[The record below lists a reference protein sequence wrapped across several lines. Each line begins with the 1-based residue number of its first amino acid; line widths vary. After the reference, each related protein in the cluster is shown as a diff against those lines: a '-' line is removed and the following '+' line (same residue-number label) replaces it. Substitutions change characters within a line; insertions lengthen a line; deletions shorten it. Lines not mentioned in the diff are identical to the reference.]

1 MHPFIRSLLR
11 LRVRLRG
18 AIDQQKIK
26 RHWAATSAIVLGVAV
41 SLAFL
46 FVPLDTVVYLEGDI
60 EVEGNNYVVSS
71 EGPQRLKRVL
81 VSDGDEIQEGQTLLE
96 FDSTSID
103 LEWTAASAGFESA
116 RRAWARLALEVG
128 VDENVTSIEALFL
141 EINSATSLSLKDQR
155 VSNSRIAQ
163 ARAELE
169 RLQSDRQAVI
179 DQLERSTKE
188 LQMAERLDAS
198 GFVTKNQLFSAQ
210 NVVSDL
216 RARLS
221 GLNSQSNQVS
231 ERIREL
237 QIETGVT
244 GAERM
249 TRVTEELSRV
259 YSARVEAQRRLRA
272 AERLKEQ
279 ALISSGVDGVV
290 LIPNP
295 LSEGMIV
302 SSGVKL
308 IEVVPRN
315 SKLRLRAGLSRQES
329 LYVRSGMRARLRVV
343 GASAS
348 LTKFVEASVA
358 SITPDS
364 MKNADTGEKNYSV
377 VVAFDAEEF
386 RTIYG
391 ENLKPGLL
399 CSLEIV
405 GQPRSIFNQFMSPLI
420 TAIRGAR
427 FH

>member
-1 MHPFIRSLLR
+1 M
-11 LRVRLRG
+11 VVG
-18 AIDQQKIK
+18 
-26 RHWAATSAIVLGVAV
+26 VLA

-46 FVPLDTVVYLEGDI
+46 FVPLDTVVFLEGDI

-71 EGPQRLKRVL
+71 EGAQRILQVF
-81 VSDGDEIQEGQTLLE
+81 VSDGSEISAGQSLIE
-96 FDSTSID
+96 FDSGSID
-103 LEWTAASAGFESA
+103 LEWTAAKAAFESA

-128 VDENVTSIEALFL
+128 VSEHVDSIEELFR
-141 EINSATSLSLKDQR
+141 EVNAAGNLSLKDQR

-163 ARAELE
+163 ARSELE
-169 RLQSDRQAVI
+169 RLKSDRQAVSV
-179 DQLERSTKE
+179 QLERSLKE
-188 LQMAERLDAS
+188 MEMAEKLDAS

-216 RARLS
+216 RARLN
-221 GLNSQSNQVS
+221 GLNAQINQVS

-237 QIETGVT
+237 RIDSGITDS
-244 GAERM
+244 ERM
-249 TRVTEELSRV
+249 TRVIEELSRV
-259 YSARVEAQRRLRA
+259 YSARVEAHRRLRA
-272 AERLKEQ
+272 VERMKEQ
-279 ALISSGVDGVV
+279 ALIASDVDGTV

-302 SSGVKL
+302 TSGVKL

-315 SKLRLRAGLSRQES
+315 SKLRLRASLSRQES
-329 LYVRSGMRARLRVV
+329 LYVRAGMKARLRVV

-348 LTKFVEASVA
+348 LTKFVDATVS
-358 SITPDS
+358 SITPDA
-364 MKNADTGEKNYSV
+364 MKNADTGENNYSV
-377 VVAFDAEEF
+377 VVGFHADDF
-386 RTIYG
+386 RKIYG